1 MMRELLSNKIKVLNS
16 DLIEMAS
23 LVEKQIYDSIIA
35 FKNQDADLASTVIKN
50 DDKVDELQKDIEEK
64 CIKFMAT
71 ESPLAGDLRKI
82 YTTSKIVT
90 DLERMAD
97 HAVDLSKI
105 VQRIKEENLVSEIS
119 PVWEMGDLVIKMI
132 KASIEAY
139 IDGDIQSAYEI
150 CNMDDKVD
158 EIYQGMFKIILKK
171 MSKDESIINQGT
183 QILFA
188 SKYIERIGDHVTNV
202 CEWIIFSEKGNYVD
216 LNE

>member
-1 MMRELLSNKIKVLNS
+1 MRGLLSNKVNVLNN

-23 LVEKQIYDSIIA
+23 LVEKQIHDSIRA
-35 FKNQDADLASTVIKN
+35 FKNRDIELAKKIIKN
-50 DDKVDELQKDIEEK
+50 DDKVDDLQKHIEEK

-71 ESPLAGDLRKI
+71 ESPLARDLRKI

-97 HAVDLSKI
+97 HAVDISKI
-105 VQRIKEENLVSEIS
+105 VQRVKEENLIEEIS
-119 PVWEMGDLVIKMI
+119 PVWEMGDIVIEMI
-132 KASIEAY
+132 KASIEAFV
-139 IDGDIQSAYEI
+139 DGDVQAAYEI

-158 EIYQGMFKIILKK
+158 EIYQGMFKIILKR
-171 MSKDESIINQGT
+171 MSKDETIINQGT

-202 CEWIIFSEKGNYVD
+202 CEWIIFSQKGNYVD